1 MVYTR
6 STSHKTMMCE
16 LNYYFH
22 SNCGMVCGSVA
33 ELNMNRKSQLH
44 EDNKFRILR
53 LLEKNPDITQ
63 REIAGHLGLSASGIN
78 YCLKSLI
85 EKGLVK
91 IQNFRHSKN
100 KFGYAYVLTPSGI
113 IEKTKLAA
121 AFLNRKMQEYH
132 DLRLEIDMLQSEV
145 SKTDR
150 KITSVQPEPRPNI
163 GL

>member
-1 MVYTR
+1 
-6 STSHKTMMCE
+6 
-16 LNYYFH
+16 
-22 SNCGMVCGSVA
+22 MVCGSVA

-91 IQNFRHSKN
+91 IKNFRHSRN
-100 KFGYAYVLTPSGI
+100 KFGYAYILTPSGM

-121 AFLNRKMQEYH
+121 GFLNRKMQEYH
-132 DLRLEIDMLQSEV
+132 DLRSEINILQSEF
-145 SKTDR
+145 SKIYIAT
-150 KITSVQPEPRPNI
+150 TLEQPGSRPDI
-163 GL
+163 EI